1 MGKAMQAIGHLVN
14 DIHSRLNPT
23 EVRDIEQVETVESIQ
38 DVIRHARNSGSAI
51 CVAGGRHSMGAQQY
65 RQNATLIDTSRLNR
79 VLSFDAQ
86 RGVVECEAGIQWP
99 ELISYLLTIQERESQ
114 QWGIVQKQTGADRL
128 SLGGAIAA
136 NGHGRGLALRPII
149 QDVESFAIVD
159 AAGQRRSCSRREN
172 NDLFRLVIG
181 GYGLFGIVYSVT
193 LRLAPR
199 RKLRRVVQ
207 VIDVET
213 LIERFEER
221 IDDGFLYGDFQ
232 FAINPDSGDFLRK
245 GIFSCYEPVHPMTE
259 VPEDRMALS
268 EADWR
273 NLVYLAHTD
282 KEEAFRRY
290 SQFYLATSGQVY
302 WSDTH
307 QLSVYVDDYHRW
319 LDSRVQAAHPA
330 TEIITEVYVPRR
342 ELAAFMSE
350 VRRGFRGGN
359 VDLIYGTIRLIERD
373 DESYLAWAKQPYAC
387 VIFNLHTTH
396 THEGIQ
402 RSAGAFRSLIDLA
415 AVRGGSYYLTYHKY
429 ARRDQLERCYPQF
442 REFLNLKACHD
453 LDETFQSDWY
463 VHHKR
468 MFEEER

>member
-1 MGKAMQAIGHLVN
+1 MGG
-14 DIHSRLNPT
+14 
-23 EVRDIEQVETVESIQ
+23 
-38 DVIRHARNSGSAI
+38 
-51 CVAGGRHSMGAQQY
+51 QQY
-65 RQNATLIDTSRLNR
+65 RQNATLIDTSRLSR

-86 RGVVECEAGIQWP
+86 RGLVECEAGIQWP
-99 ELISYLLTIQERESQ
+99 ELISYLLRIQEGESQ

-136 NGHGRGLALRPII
+136 NVHGRGLALRPII
-149 QDVESFAIVD
+149 QDVESFTIVD
-159 AAGQRRSCSRREN
+159 SAGQIRSCSRREN

-232 FAINPDSGDFLRK
+232 FAINPDSEDFLRK

-290 SQFYLATSGQVY
+290 ADFYLATSGQVY

-307 QLSVYVDDYHRW
+307 QLSVYVDDYHRS
-319 LDSRVQAAHPA
+319 LDSRVQAVHPA

-342 ELAAFMSE
+342 ELSAFLGE
-350 VRRGFRGGN
+350 VRRGFRDGN

-373 DESYLAWAKQPYAC
+373 DESYLAWAKQSYAC

-396 THEGIQ
+396 TSEGIQ

-429 ARRDQLERCYPQF
+429 ARRDQVERCYPQF
-442 REFLNLKACHD
+442 REFLNLKARHD
-453 LDETFQSDWY
+453 PDDRFQSDWY
-463 VHHKR
+463 AHHQR
-468 MFEEER
+468 MFEEGR